1 MRMDVEVQELLGL
14 RLEAGGDGAIERV
27 RWSRLGDSTRRR
39 FGGGLHILN
48 LDRAR
53 ARDESRCEQGRRDH
67 SPFARHTHSERVCT
81 AGLGGLKT
89 TLRPADPSAPK
100 MGLGPSC
107 GTSPQENF
115 RVAEDWLVRELGS
128 PQSSEDSRVAI

>member
-1 MRMDVEVQELLGL
+1 MDVEVQELLGL

-67 SPFARHTHSERVCT
+67 SPFARHTHSKRVCT

-89 TLRPADPSAPK
+89 TLRPADPSARN
-100 MGLGPSC
+100 GP
-107 GTSPQENF
+107 
-115 RVAEDWLVRELGS
+115 RAELRNQPAREL
-128 PQSSEDSRVAI
+128 SRCQGLAGT